1 MTLLLICAS
10 MLSCGGFWDSSSS
23 GSGTSNAV
31 LYVINNN
38 GGDTGGVVPFRIKS
52 SGKLSKISNQ
62 VAAGTGPNSAVITSD
77 NKYLYVGNADGGI
90 SAYAIASDGSLSAL
104 SGSPYATGVTPVS
117 LAIESD
123 GPWI

>member
-1 MTLLLICAS
+1 MKRDIPALMTLLLICAS

-52 SGKLSKISNQ
+52 SGE
-62 VAAGTGPNSAVITSD
+62 SD
-77 NKYLYVGNADGGI
+77 NVALPGVVRRLYVPVGNTVQNGKPLATTKRLPW
-90 SAYAIASDGSLSAL
+90 AAPGS
-104 SGSPYATGVTPVS
+104 
-117 LAIESD
+117 ESNLRVKAWVK
-123 GPWI
+123 PS